1 MRNILIISALILL
14 LFNHRFLTAQEE
26 KTTLYLIPGQGADS
40 TQFVNLTFDEQFEVK
55 NVKYFTPEK
64 GWEMADFARALS
76 TQIDTSK
83 KYIIIGVSLGG
94 MLATEMAD
102 FMEPEKIIIISSA
115 KHRKELPGRYR
126 FQDVIPFYKIFP
138 SRAIKRSAKYAQAIV
153 EPDSKNDREVF
164 VKMLERKDPDFLKR
178 TIKMIIGWKRE
189 TYQKDIIHIHGD
201 SDNTLPSRKVNYDY
215 LIPDG
220 SHMMVYTRAEEIS
233 ALLNKI
239 LLQEKNLK

>member
-1 MRNILIISALILL
+1 MRNTILISLLIVLI
-14 LFNHRFLTAQEE
+14 FFPYSLTGQEK

-40 TQFVNLTFDEQFEVK
+40 TQFANLRFDDQFEVK

-64 GWEMADFARALS
+64 GWRMDDFARALS
-76 TQIDTSK
+76 AQIDTSK
-83 KYIIIGVSLGG
+83 KIAIIGVSLGG

-102 FMEPEKIIIISSA
+102 FLEPEKIIIISSA

-126 FQDVIPFYKIFP
+126 FQNVIPFYKIFP
-138 SRAIKRSAKYAQAIV
+138 ARAIKRSAKYAQAIV

-164 VKMLERKDPDFLKR
+164 VTMLENKDPDFLKR

-189 TYQKDIIHIHGD
+189 TYSKEIIHIHGD
-201 SDNTLPSRKVNYDY
+201 SDNTIPIRNVHYDY

-220 SHMMVYTRAEEIS
+220 SHMMVYTRASEIS
-233 ALLNKI
+233 TLINKI
-239 LLQEKNLK
+239 LLED